1 MTGFPIAAA
10 VAENGDSTAVAAGTT
25 GWLSQYPN
33 ARTAP
38 AA

>member
-1 MTGFPIAAA
+1 MTGFPIASAVAEDGDSDAA
-10 VAENGDSTAVAAGTT
+10 VAGMA
-25 GWLSQYPN
+25 GWLSAYPN